1 MDQEYKISIE
11 AGKTLYVHLMAV
23 STQVSPTGT
32 RDVFFDLNGSP
43 RRIVVRDQSSTS
55 AAAPRLKASKDKVG
69 ELGAPMAGA
78 VVELRVKK
86 HAVVKA
92 GDPVCVLNAMK
103 METVV
108 TAPIAGTIEDICV
121 HVADSISA
129 GDLIVVIK
137 HE

>member
-1 MDQEYKISIE
+1 
-11 AGKTLYVHLMAV
+11 MAV

-43 RRIVVRDQSSTS
+43 RRIVVRDQSSTAS
-55 AAAPRLKASKDKVG
+55 VAPRLKADRAKIGD
-69 ELGAPMAGA
+69 LGAPMAGA

-108 TAPIAGTIEDICV
+108 TAPIAGVVEDIHV
-121 HVADSISA
+121 HIADSISA
-129 GDLIVVIK
+129 GDLIAVIR